1 MRAFIEG
8 DFAGDGRAY
17 RLRHAY
23 GQWGGLV
30 VGQTWSTFADPEAE
44 PDGIDFE
51 GLNAIALFRQPQV
64 RYTYRLGETFS
75 LAGALE
81 NGAADITN
89 ALGVSQVP
97 DMVLRARWRPSE
109 GQRALGMG
117 FFRKDAH
124 VNLALL
130 FRQIRGEAPD
140 RPGTTLSTAGFG
152 VGLSGRLTAPWQAE
166 KAQITFSAYAGSGIG
181 RYVTDLGTLGGQ
193 DAYYDAATGTIEP
206 LPVLAWYFGYERTWA
221 KQVRSTFTYGT
232 VLVDNLGR
240 QPGESFHQSN
250 RGSLNLTWS
259 PIPRLDLVAE
269 FLFGNRIDKDG
280 QRGSSSQLQLG
291 SNFRF

>member
-1 MRAFIEG
+1 M
-8 DFAGDGRAY
+8 
-17 RLRHAY
+17 
-23 GQWGGLV
+23 
-30 VGQTWSTFADPEAE
+30 
-44 PDGIDFE
+44 
-51 GLNAIALFRQPQV
+51 
-64 RYTYRLGETFS
+64 RYTYRLGESFS

-130 FRQIRGEAPD
+130 FRQLRGEAPD